1 MQNVIKVYYQ
11 KKPLQESNTPHA
23 TNNAQLKEVHIKKRN
38 PTECNAKDY
47 SLNTSQHVY
56 RINSTQTAIKE
67 NRPRDT
73 QRGNI
78 INVLKKLQ
86 SKNKAV
92 IILKDLITQHI
103 RIYFKELL
111 DAHCSEAINF
121 TNLLLGCADNSNYEL
136 KRKDEYCEGST
147 VKLSE
152 ILAEAKRASIST
164 KSKPTSNVSTIK
176 GLSISS
182 FDERVNE
189 ISKQETK
196 FNPLLSTY
204 SEEARASQISL
215 SHNNGSFYEPKTQR
229 YEAYSPKKIRESEK
243 SGNVSLVE
251 FARDSVSDTYAHTRT
266 ITALQPQGAMSI
278 RDVNPTLLSQSRDK
292 RESSKRVACSRD
304 GKKELRR
311 LSWMKSEDENENC
324 VETITHRTT
333 SSSKDRLLTAHFKE
347 EANL

>member
-11 KKPLQESNTPHA
+11 KKPFQESNTPNI
-23 TNNAQLKEVHIKKRN
+23 TDNPRLKEVHLKKRM

-56 RINSTQTAIKE
+56 RINSAQTAIKE
-67 NRPRDT
+67 RPKET

-86 SKNKAV
+86 SKNKAL
-92 IILKDLITQHI
+92 IIFKDLITNHI
-103 RIYFKELL
+103 RAYFKHLL
-111 DAHCSEAINF
+111 DAPCNEAINF
-121 TNLLLGCADNSNYEL
+121 TNLLLGCADNDEL
-136 KRKDEYCEGST
+136 KRKDDYCESST

-164 KSKPTSNVSTIK
+164 KSRPTSNVSTIK

-182 FDERVNE
+182 FDERVND
-189 ISKQETK
+189 ISKQENK

-204 SEEARASQISL
+204 SDEARTSQISI
-215 SHNNGSFYEPKTQR
+215 SHNNGSFYEPKTHR
-229 YEAYSPKKIRESEK
+229 YEAYSPKKLRESEK
-243 SGNVSLVE
+243 NSNVSLVE
-251 FARDSVSDTYAHTRT
+251 FAHDSIADVCMHTRT
-266 ITALQPQGAMSI
+266 TTTLQPQGAMSI

-292 RESSKRVACSRD
+292 RESLRRMGCSKE

-311 LSWMKSEDENENC
+311 LSWMKSEDDAENC
-324 VETITHRTT
+324 VETVTHRTT